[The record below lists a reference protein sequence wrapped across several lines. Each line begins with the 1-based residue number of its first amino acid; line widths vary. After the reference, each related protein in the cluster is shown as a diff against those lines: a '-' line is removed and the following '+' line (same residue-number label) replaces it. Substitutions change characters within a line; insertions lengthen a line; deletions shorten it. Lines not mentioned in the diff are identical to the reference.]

1 MIEDDNETLR
11 GGLLIAAPTL
21 PDGNFSRTVVLMA
34 EHNQDGAMGVILNRP
49 ATVTVGEAVEDLA
62 GMVDPDEPIY
72 VGGPVQQQSVIVL
85 AEFEDEALA
94 GELILPSIGFAG
106 AGSDFDELASATLR
120 ARIFAGCAG
129 WAPGQ
134 LEEEL
139 EREDWIVADPDP
151 DDLFADDPEELWAVV
166 LRRLG
171 GNYALIATMP
181 VDPSVN

>member
-1 MIEDDNETLR
+1 MDDEGSESLR
-11 GGLLIAAPTL
+11 GRLLIAAPTL

-34 EHNQDGAMGVILNRP
+34 EHGEEGAMGVILNRP
-49 ATVTVGEAVEDLA
+49 ATVTVSEAVEDLA
-62 GMVDPDEPIY
+62 GIVDSDDPIY

-85 AEFEDEALA
+85 AEFEDESLA
-94 GELILPSIGFAG
+94 GERILPGIGFAG
-106 AGSDFDELASATLR
+106 AGSDFDELAEAVLR

-134 LEEEL
+134 LEAEL

-151 DDLFADDPEELWAVV
+151 DDLFADEPDELWAAV
-166 LRRLG
+166 LRRMG